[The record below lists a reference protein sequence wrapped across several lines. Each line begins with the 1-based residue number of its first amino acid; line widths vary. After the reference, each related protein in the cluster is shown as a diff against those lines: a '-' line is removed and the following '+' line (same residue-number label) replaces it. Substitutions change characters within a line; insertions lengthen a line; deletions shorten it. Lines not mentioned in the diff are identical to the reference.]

1 MQIVE
6 HGSLIPMTQTMVPT
20 TGVVDQFMDIF
31 ILWDWPVEIP
41 HMVDTIQ
48 HAGLEIDI
56 ADVTT

>member
-6 HGSLIPMTQTMVPT
+6 HGSLIPMTQTMELT
-20 TGVVDQFMDIF
+20 TGAVDQFMDIF

-41 HMVDTIQ
+41 HTADTTVLV
-48 HAGLEIDI
+48 GLETDI